1 MRWSERPPVVRSRF
15 PSLQPLRFGPRSPS
29 VAVAHLVLVRSMR
42 RALLLL
48 ILFTLSAV
56 AEKNEAWP
64 ADAPYNKFF
73 DTWHASMAAEDLAK
87 RGAPDALRTLFLCAY
102 VRVNQP
108 FLGGEGDETM
118 NIIFQ
123 HVLAANGD
131 ARFARALARQRPEIR
146 SAVGD
151 FLWIP
156 PTAKYP
162 RTRKLL
168 SEAPEIDWPMAKA
181 YRNDR

>member
-1 MRWSERPPVVRSRF
+1 MI
-15 PSLQPLRFGPRSPS
+15 LN
-29 VAVAHLVLVRSMR
+29 VRSMR
-42 RALLLL
+42 HILLLL
-48 ILFTLSAV
+48 ILTTVSAF

-102 VRVNQP
+102 VRVNRP

-118 NIIFQ
+118 NLIFQ
-123 HVLAANGD
+123 RVLAANGD

-146 SAVGD
+146 SAVRE
-151 FLWIP
+151 FLWIAP
-156 PTAKYP
+156 SGNFP
-162 RTRKLL
+162 RTKKLL
-168 SEAPEIDWPMAKA
+168 REAPEIDWPMDEAI
-181 YRNDR
+181 RNDR

>member
-1 MRWSERPPVVRSRF
+1 MQRV
-15 PSLQPLRFGPRSPS
+15 
-29 VAVAHLVLVRSMR
+29 
-42 RALLLL
+42 LLLL
-48 ILFTLSAV
+48 ILTTASAL
-56 AEKNEAWP
+56 AERNEAWP
-64 ADAPYNKFF
+64 ADAPYNKLF

-118 NIIFQ
+118 NLIFQ
-123 HVLAANGD
+123 RVLVANGD

-146 SAVGD
+146 SAVRS
-151 FLWIP
+151 FLYIHP
-156 PTAKYP
+156 SLGKFP
-162 RTRKLL
+162 RTTKLL
-168 SEAPEIDWPMAKA
+168 RGAPTIDWPMDQA

>member
-1 MRWSERPPVVRSRF
+1 MRNI
-15 PSLQPLRFGPRSPS
+15 
-29 VAVAHLVLVRSMR
+29 
-42 RALLLL
+42 LLLL
-48 ILFTLSAV
+48 ILTTVSAF

-102 VRVNQP
+102 VRVNRP

-118 NIIFQ
+118 NLIFQ
-123 HVLAANGD
+123 RVLAANGD

-146 SAVGD
+146 SAVRE
-151 FLWIP
+151 FLWIAP
-156 PTAKYP
+156 SGNFP
-162 RTRKLL
+162 RTKKLL
-168 SEAPEIDWPMAKA
+168 QEAPEIDWPMDEAI
-181 YRNDR
+181 RNDR